1 MSDSSVMDPKEYQA
15 LQHYLNEY
23 GQQIEFLGQQFQIL
37 EQGRFEAQASIET
50 ISGLSPAA
58 ETSVLLQIG
67 SGVSVRAKILD
78 PDKILIAIG
87 ADVVIEK
94 TGADAIDYLNERI
107 TEMEASAKNVAGS
120 IEKIRIQMN
129 EISKRLEEVDAN
141 NPSGT

>member
-1 MSDSSVMDPKEYQA
+1 MSESAELDPREYQA

-50 ISGLSPAA
+50 ISGLPPASDS
-58 ETSVLLQIG
+58 TVLLQIG
-67 SGVSVRAKILD
+67 SGVSVRAKIID

-87 ADVVIEK
+87 ADVVLEK
-94 TGADAIDYLNERI
+94 TGPDAIDYLNERI
-107 TEMEASAKNVAGS
+107 TEMEASAKNVAAS

-129 EISKRLEEVDAN
+129 EISKRLDAANAN
-141 NPSGT
+141 NPKGA